1 VLGDLKIALALPKIL
16 LIVSGV
22 GILAMIVCILYLKKG
37 KKERIVNESLLEST
51 TSIEGAL

>member
-37 KKERIVNESLLEST
+37 KKERIVNESLLKST